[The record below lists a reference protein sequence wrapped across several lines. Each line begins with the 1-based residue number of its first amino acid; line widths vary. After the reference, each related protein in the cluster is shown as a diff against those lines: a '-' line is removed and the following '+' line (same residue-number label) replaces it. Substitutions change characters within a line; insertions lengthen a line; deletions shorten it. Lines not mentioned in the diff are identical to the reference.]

1 MKTLIT
7 NGIIIDPDT
16 RQMGGG
22 SVLVENGIVSA
33 RFDGQLPADAS
44 VRTAPGTT
52 VIDASHKLISP
63 GLIDLHVHLRE
74 PGEEHKETIATGTR
88 AAAAGGFTVV
98 ACMPNT
104 RPAIDSVATIQHIA
118 QAAARANNAEVLPIA
133 AATVG
138 RSGKELSP
146 MRELVEAGA
155 IGFSDDGTPVS
166 DPAVMRNVFEYIKM
180 LGVPYFGHCE
190 DMVLSKGWGMHE
202 GAVSNRLGLP
212 GYPSAA
218 EEVGIARDIALAELT
233 NSRLHVCHV
242 STAGGVALI
251 RAAKERGVNVTGEA
265 CPHHIVLS
273 DRWVLGWLD
282 DQAKAENE
290 PGISLNS
297 TTRPPYD
304 TSTRVSPPLRSEAD
318 AEAVLQGLLDGT
330 LDFVATDHA
339 PHSRVD
345 KEVEYRLAMAGI
357 TGIETALASMLMLVN
372 RGQMSLIDLI
382 VKMTDEPAKFL
393 GRGTT
398 ALRVGAR
405 ADITVIDPQMVWT
418 VEADKLY
425 SKGKN
430 TPLLGQKMRGKAV
443 LTMYKGHIT
452 HHE

>member
-1 MKTLIT
+1 MPIVIH
-7 NGIIIDPDT
+7 NGTIIDPDT
-16 RQMGGG
+16 RQASLG
-22 SVLVENGIVSA
+22 SIVIDDGIVQA
-33 RFDGQLPADAS
+33 RFDGILPEDAS
-44 VRTAPGTT
+44 IRTAPGTHS
-52 VIDASHKLISP
+52 IDAQGKLITP

-74 PGEEHKETIATGTR
+74 PGEEHKETIASGTR

-104 RPAIDSVATIQHIA
+104 RPAIDSVATIELI
-118 QAAARANNAEVLPIA
+118 ARAAHVANCAEVLPIA

-138 RSGKELSP
+138 RAGKELSP
-146 MRELVEAGA
+146 MRELVAAGA

-166 DPAVMRNVFEYIKM
+166 DPAVMRNVFEYVKM
-180 LGVPYFGHCE
+180 IGVPYFGHCE
-190 DMVLSKGWGMHE
+190 DLTLSKGWGMHE

-233 NSRLHVCHV
+233 GSRLHVCHV

-251 RAAKERGVNVTGEA
+251 RAAKERGVNVSGEA
-265 CPHHIVLS
+265 SPHHMVLN

-282 DQAKAENE
+282 EAANASNV
-290 PGISLNS
+290 PGMSLNP
-297 TTRPPYD
+297 TLRPPYD

-318 AEAVLQGLLDGT
+318 AEAVLAGLIDGT

-372 RGQMSLIDLI
+372 QGHISLIDLI
-382 VKMTDEPAKFL
+382 VRMTDAPAAFL
-393 GRGTT
+393 GRKST

-405 ADITVIDPQMVWT
+405 ADVTVIDPQLVWT
-418 VEADKLY
+418 VDATTLV

-430 TPLLGQKMRGKAV
+430 TPLLGQQMRGKAV
-443 LTMYKGHIT
+443 TTIYKGHIT
-452 HHE
+452 HQD